1 MEVHWTVAE
10 ARKKYFHIHSLEK
23 GIRVLELLADKQELT
38 VTNVAKA
45 LGINRASSHRFLATL
60 RELGYVR
67 KNEDSRYQLTFKIL
81 ELGMKFAN
89 RFEVRRVARPF
100 MQDLSEKFNETVNLG
115 FWDGEIVVHLDR
127 VESREILRM
136 ELGLG
141 SRAPAYCTGL
151 GKAVLAHL
159 PRDERESFLERI
171 KPVRY
176 TPNTIT
182 ERKKLLQELNAVR
195 EKGYAIDNE
204 ELAVGLRCVAAPVFD
219 YTGLPRYAISI
230 AGPESR
236 MTDRIMRKME
246 KEVRRVCSSL
256 SKALGAPSEQA
267 ETG

>member
-1 MEVHWTVAE
+1 VLEGK
-10 ARKKYFHIHSLEK
+10 KKYFHINSLEK
-23 GIRVLELLADKQELT
+23 GLRVLELLAEKQELT
-38 VTNVAKA
+38 VTKVAEA
-45 LGINRASSHRFLATL
+45 LGINRAGSHRFLATL

-100 MQDLSEKFNETVNLG
+100 MQELCEMFNETVNLG

-159 PRDERESFLERI
+159 PEEERKRFLKGI
-171 KPVRY
+171 KLVGY

-182 ERKKLLQELNAVR
+182 ERKKLLQELESVR
-195 EKGYAIDNE
+195 EKGYAMDNE
-204 ELAVGLRCVAAPVFD
+204 ELAMGLRCIAAPVFD
-219 YTGLPRYAISI
+219 YTGFPRYAISI
-230 AGPESR
+230 AGPASR
-236 MTDRIMRKME
+236 MTDPITRKME

-256 SKALGAPSEQA
+256 SKALGASLEQA
-267 ETG
+267 KTV